1 MPTKPVRTWPI
12 FCGIGNTA
20 PDIGHRRNHL
30 RSYPTLKCEGT
41 PPKHRRGPITN
52 NRRENYFII
61 AFLNIRSTFT
71 LASSAF

>member
-1 MPTKPVRTWPI
+1 MPGADRIGPE
-12 FCGIGNTA
+12 FC
-20 PDIGHRRNHL
+20 PRPR
-30 RSYPTLKCEGT
+30 YEKT
-41 PPKHRRGPITN
+41 PPKNRRGPITN